1 MTRKRVDLSLGTYWA
16 DRDFR
21 LFTVVAV
28 MQPSA
33 VVAHLVVD
41 EPHRRLFIAH
51 YAASRIFPGGWV
63 WPSAFC
69 FFVSV
74 FACHP
79 MDGALV
85 QGMFVAKNR
94 KGDRKTS
101 LTLLKRLNI
110 MTNVH
115 FFACDFGSCLARSAT
130 M

>member
-1 MTRKRVDLSLGTYWA
+1 MPGTRKRVDLSLGTDWA

-41 EPHRRLFIAH
+41 APHRRLFIAH

-63 WPSAFC
+63 WPSTFF

-74 FACHP
+74 CACHP
-79 MDGALV
+79 MDHALV
-85 QGMFVAKNR
+85 QGTFVAKNR

-101 LTLLKRLNI
+101 LTLLKND
-110 MTNVH
+110 
-115 FFACDFGSCLARSAT
+115 CDFGSCLARSAT